1 MALTTEQ
8 LLEKQQNLEIEVA
21 YQKDT
26 IEALELNVAKQYQ
39 ELQSQARQ
47 IQLLGQIINDLRKQ
61 VSDSGIRPISE
72 EIPPPH
78 Y

>member
-72 EIPPPH
+72 EVPPPH